1 VLDLACAT
9 TAAAVLG
16 LQRTAYAVE
25 AEIVGHEG
33 IPPLT
38 ESLEQLRQ
46 AGLTWLGT
54 TVEGQLVAA
63 LAYSRPDPGLLD
75 IERLVVHLDHFR
87 RGHARAL
94 LAAMPPSPVTVVSTG
109 RDNTPART
117 LYLGL
122 GFRPIEDAE
131 VVPGLW
137 VTRFRRDA
145 PAISAADPCPAEQ
158 ADAHDLWLLRR
169 QLEDWICAR
178 GIDQWRPGEVAE
190 QTISRQITAGEWHVH
205 RRNGI
210 LVAALRLL
218 WSTRGSGGDDGDA
231 VYVHG
236 LMVDRRHAGHR
247 IGERLLAWAG
257 EQARA
262 AGRSW
267 LRLDCAAGNTT
278 LCDYYRSCGF
288 TPVRTQNLPDGLF
301 DVVLWQRPAY
311 TNTPKACRQVSR

>member
-1 VLDLACAT
+1 
-9 TAAAVLG
+9 
-16 LQRTAYAVE
+16 
-25 AEIVGHEG
+25 
-33 IPPLT
+33 
-38 ESLEQLRQ
+38 
-46 AGLTWLGT
+46 
-54 TVEGQLVAA
+54 
-63 LAYSRPDPGLLD
+63 YSRPDPGLLD
-75 IERLVVHLDHFR
+75 IERLVVHPDHFR

-94 LAAMPPSPVTVVSTG
+94 LAALPPSPVTVVSTG
-109 RDNTPART
+109 RDNAPARA

-122 GFRPIEDAE
+122 GFRPVGDAE

-145 PAISAADPCPAEQ
+145 PATSTADPQPAGQ

-190 QTISRQITAGEWHVH
+190 QTISEQITTGEWHVH
-205 RRNGI
+205 RHDGI

-218 WSTRGSGGDDGDA
+218 WSDPQFWGDGDDGDA

-236 LMVDRRHAGHR
+236 LMVDRRHAGHQ

-267 LRLDCAAGNTT
+267 LRLDCAAGNTA
-278 LCDYYRSCGF
+278 LCDYYRSRGF

-301 DVVLWQRPAY
+301 DVVLWQRP
-311 TNTPKACRQVSR
+311 TVP